1 LPCAQPGKLQYQRK
15 TYDKRQP
22 FGQRLFALLIHV
34 ILPARPRGSVVK
46 LVVIVLLLAIVASLG
61 SGLFYLAKDD
71 QNSPRVLKALKIRVA
86 LSATLVIFLILSY
99 YMGWINK

>member
-1 LPCAQPGKLQYQRK
+1 M
-15 TYDKRQP
+15 
-22 FGQRLFALLIHV
+22 
-34 ILPARPRGSVVK
+34 K

-86 LSATLVIFLILSY
+86 LSAILVIFLIVSY
-99 YMGWINK
+99 YLGWISN